1 MKGCIAVEYVSG
13 KFKTTTMTT
22 TRNFIK
28 VIVITLTISL
38 GLSIFLT
45 SCNNTIYPI
54 YVPAKAP
61 IVIENSIVKDI
72 PRYPKG
78 QLYTYYILAK
88 QKEKQ
93 LGLSV
98 PENGHDSLLMRMWF
112 TYPQG
117 IYQFAELLELRLD
130 SSQTITAKYTM
141 MKIFFNPSRRYEV
154 INWHKD
160 TLLTPKCGWP
170 AFMDT
175 LNILQITKLPTIE
188 VIPKYKERNPQND
201 PDYDNTL
208 LTVSVEV
215 ATKNEYRFFQYNNFK
230 KYKDIDE
237 VNRMYL
243 FELFQRNQLG
253 LRENDEGWY

>member
-1 MKGCIAVEYVSG
+1 
-13 KFKTTTMTT
+13 
-22 TRNFIK
+22 
-28 VIVITLTISL
+28 
-38 GLSIFLT
+38 
-45 SCNNTIYPI
+45 
-54 YVPAKAP
+54 
-61 IVIENSIVKDI
+61 
-72 PRYPKG
+72 
-78 QLYTYYILAK
+78 
-88 QKEKQ
+88 
-93 LGLSV
+93 
-98 PENGHDSLLMRMWF
+98 MWF
-112 TYPQG
+112 TYPEG
-117 IYQFAELLELRLD
+117 IYQFAELVELRVD
-130 SSQTITAKYTM
+130 SSKKITANYTM

-160 TLLTPKCGWP
+160 TLMSPKCGWP

-175 LNILQITKLPTIE
+175 LSILQITKLPTIE
-188 VIPKYKERNPQND
+188 VIPKYIERNPKDD

-215 ATKNEYRFFQYNNFK
+215 ATKNKYRFFQYNNFR

>member
-1 MKGCIAVEYVSG
+1 MTKKGSYKRTLA
-13 KFKTTTMTT
+13 KTMTVL
-22 TRNFIK
+22 FG
-28 VIVITLTISL
+28 LTVL
-38 GLSIFLT
+38 LT
-45 SCNNTIYPI
+45 GCNNTIYPI
-54 YVPAKAP
+54 YIPAKAP
-61 IVIENSIVKDI
+61 KIPENNIVKDI

-98 PENGHDSLLMRMWF
+98 PENGQDSLLMRMWF

-117 IYQFAELLELRLD
+117 IYQFAELLELRID
-130 SSQTITAKYTM
+130 SSKTITAKYTM

-160 TLLTPKCGWP
+160 TLMTPKCGWTG
-170 AFMDT
+170 FMDT
-175 LNILQITKLPTIE
+175 LNTFQITKLPTIE
-188 VIPKYKERNPQND
+188 VIPKYIEKNGINNY
-201 PDYDNTL
+201 DYDNTL

-215 ATKNEYRFFQYNNFK
+215 ATKSEYRFFQYNNFK
-230 KYKDIDE
+230 KYKDINE

-243 FELFQRNQLG
+243 FELFQRKQLG
-253 LRENDEGWY
+253 LRENDEAWY